1 MTIVKVDVLSLP
13 QRKLRF
19 EDSEV
24 TMRFRLASFFLRRLS
39 TDVISLSRE
48 LYRRRG
54 SFFLPLERAR
64 SLAAIWVIF
73 CPDFASDRGL
83 LACLLPGLLDPN
95 SVFFSRPSTTAPFK
109 VWRTIATVLKFGP
122 GINFCFKGTSSLFAH
137 SSSTTTTDE
146 SKKKR
151 K

>member
-39 TDVISLSRE
+39 TDVISLSRASST
-48 LYRRRG
+48 G
-54 SFFLPLERAR
+54 GAAPFFLPLDRAR

-95 SVFFSRPSTTAPFK
+95 SVFFFA
-109 VWRTIATVLKFGP
+109 AEH
-122 GINFCFKGTSSLFAH
+122 NSSV
-137 SSSTTTTDE
+137 
-146 SKKKR
+146 
-151 K
+151 